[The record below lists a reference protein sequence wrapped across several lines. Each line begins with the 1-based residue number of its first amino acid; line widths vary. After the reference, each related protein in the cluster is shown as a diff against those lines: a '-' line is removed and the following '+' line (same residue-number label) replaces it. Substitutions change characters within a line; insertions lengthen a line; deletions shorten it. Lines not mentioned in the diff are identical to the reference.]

1 MLRFVKASALIAV
14 VAAIEDSEW
23 EQFKTQYQNITLMLR
38 FVKASALIAV
48 VAAIED
54 SEWEQFKTQYQKH
67 YANDAEEMERYGL
80 YKKSKSRVEKLNAL
94 NPEPVFG
101 ITSMS
106 DRHPEEQFKKGLRM
120 PVDFV
125 PTAPVKQYVPRNSG
139 GVNWGVTEVVS
150 AVKNQGQCG
159 SCWAFSATQAVESQL
174 VLTSGGNALNP
185 EPVFGITSMSDRHPE
200 EQFKK
205 GLRMPVD
212 FVPTAPVKQYVPRNS
227 GGVNWGV
234 TEVVSAVKN
243 QGQCGSCWAFSATQ
257 AVESQLVLTSGGYR
271 VDLSPQQITS
281 CTPSTGTYGCY
292 GCDGGWTE
300 GAYDYLSTVAGLA
313 NSFYIPYE
321 QSLTEETA
329 TMACPTEKVANIT
342 GEYQRLQG
350 AYAKVTGYH
359 YATTPCTSGACGKQD
374 LQALAAALEAT

>member
-1 MLRFVKASALIAV
+1 MSRFVKASALIAV
-14 VAAIEDSEW
+14 AAAIG
-23 EQFKTQYQNITLMLR
+23 
-38 FVKASALIAV
+38 
-48 VAAIED
+48 D
-54 SEWEQFKTQYQKH
+54 SEWEQFKTQYQKY
-67 YANDAEEMERYGL
+67 YANDAEELERYGL
-80 YKKSKSRVEKLNAL
+80 FKKSKARVAKLNAL

-125 PTAPVKQYVPRNSG
+125 PTAPVKQYIPRNSG
-139 GVNWGVTEVVS
+139 GVNWGVTEVV
-150 AVKNQGQCG
+150 
-159 SCWAFSATQAVESQL
+159 T
-174 VLTSGGNALNP
+174 
-185 EPVFGITSMSDRHPE
+185 
-200 EQFKK
+200 
-205 GLRMPVD
+205 
-212 FVPTAPVKQYVPRNS
+212 
-227 GGVNWGV
+227 
-234 TEVVSAVKN
+234 AVKN

-271 VDLSPQQITS
+271 VDLSAQQITS

-300 GAYDYLSTVAGLA
+300 GAYDYLTTVAGLA

-342 GEYQRLQG
+342 GEYQMLQG

-374 LQALAAALEAT
+374 LQGLAAALEATPVSVCVNAENWNDYTGGVMSSAACGSSGASYQDHCVLATGFNSTAPTPYWIVKNSWSTTWGEGGYIYLDMSENTCGVADDATVPEVALDMSDDEALKAAAKREEMFLRAVGGARSTQTLIV

>member
-1 MLRFVKASALIAV
+1 M
-14 VAAIEDSEW
+14 
-23 EQFKTQYQNITLMLR
+23 
-38 FVKASALIAV
+38 
-48 VAAIED
+48 
-54 SEWEQFKTQYQKH
+54 
-67 YANDAEEMERYGL
+67 G
-80 YKKSKSRVEKLNAL
+80 
-94 NPEPVFG
+94 
-101 ITSMS
+101 
-106 DRHPEEQFKKGLRM
+106 
-120 PVDFV
+120 
-125 PTAPVKQYVPRNSG
+125 
-139 GVNWGVTEVVS
+139 
-150 AVKNQGQCG
+150 
-159 SCWAFSATQAVESQL
+159 
-174 VLTSGGNALNP
+174 
-185 EPVFGITSMSDRHPE
+185 TSMSDRHPE

-271 VDLSPQQITS
+271 VDLSAQQITS

-300 GAYDYLSTVAGLA
+300 GAYDYLSTVAGLV

-342 GEYQRLQG
+342 GG
-350 AYAKVTGYH
+350 VMSSKACGS
-359 YATTPCTSGACGKQD
+359 SGARYQDHCVLATGFNSTAPTPYWIVKNSWSTTWGEGGYIYLDMSENTCGVAD
-374 LQALAAALEAT
+374 DATVPEVALDMSDDEALKAAAKREEMFLRAVGGARSTQTLIV